1 MKAAGSGSDTGC
13 GPRTKE
19 HPVTATADPTASIRH
34 RPVPIGSE
42 LVGGTRLPVFAGP
55 RRGTDVVHVSL
66 RRHHGRP
73 SAAEALARTRDLT
86 AAPLLVEPFSA
97 EDLPAVIRYA
107 DGVVVGGEWMQDFR
121 LLAAVGRTGLPVVLH
136 RGAHCSLDEWL
147 SSVEYIR
154 AEGNDAVVLCEGG
167 SRTYTT
173 GRTTLDLALVSEVR
187 DKSGRPVLV
196 DVSGTPWL
204 AGAVVAA
211 GADGVWLSEDAEAAD
226 VDAVMETVTTLTP
239 VVRQVNPQSLS
250 ACREAIDRVD
260 AALAALLEYRVTLVG
275 EVQRHKPVR
284 GHAGRDRAREAE
296 IVHAMARRAPS
307 LDRAG
312 LAQIMDAVI
321 TAGLDAA
328 EAANTPTGWRL

>member
-1 MKAAGSGSDTGC
+1 
-13 GPRTKE
+13 
-19 HPVTATADPTASIRH
+19 VTTTADPSASGRH
-34 RPVPIGSE
+34 CAVPIGTE
-42 LVGGTRLPVFAGP
+42 LFGGTRLPVLAGP
-55 RRGTDVVHVSL
+55 RRGADVVHVSL

-73 SAAEALARTRDLT
+73 SAADALARTRDMT

-97 EDLPAVIRYA
+97 DDLPAVVRYA
-107 DGVVVGGEWMQDFR
+107 DGVVVGAEWMQDFR

-136 RGAHCSLDEWL
+136 RGAHCSIDEWL
-147 SSVEYIR
+147 SSVEYVR

-167 SRTYTT
+167 SRTYSG

-187 DKSGRPVLV
+187 DRSGRPVLV
-196 DVSGTPWL
+196 DVGGTPWL

-211 GADGVWLSEDAEAAD
+211 GADGVWLGEDAEAAD

-239 VVRQVNPQSLS
+239 VVRQVNPQSLPG
-250 ACREAIDRVD
+250 CREAIDRVD

-275 EVQRHKPVR
+275 EVQRHKPVS

-296 IVHAMARRAPS
+296 IVRAMARRAPS

-321 TAGLDAA
+321 TVGLDAA
-328 EAANTPTGWRL
+328 EASNARSVWQM

>member
-1 MKAAGSGSDTGC
+1 MT
-13 GPRTKE
+13 T
-19 HPVTATADPTASIRH
+19 TADPSASSRH
-34 RPVPIGSE
+34 CAVPIGTE
-42 LVGGTRLPVFAGP
+42 LFGGTRLPVLAGP
-55 RRGTDVVHVSL
+55 RRGADVVHVSL

-73 SAAEALARTRDLT
+73 SAADALARTRDMT

-97 EDLPAVIRYA
+97 DDLPAVVRYA
-107 DGVVVGGEWMQDFR
+107 DGVVVGAEWMQDFR

-136 RGAHCSLDEWL
+136 RGAHCSIDEWL
-147 SSVEYIR
+147 SSVEYVR

-167 SRTYTT
+167 SRTYSG
-173 GRTTLDLALVSEVR
+173 GRTTLDLALVNEVR
-187 DKSGRPVLV
+187 DRSGRPVLV
-196 DVSGTPWL
+196 DVGGTPWL

-211 GADGVWLSEDAEAAD
+211 GADGVWLGEDAEAAD

-239 VVRQVNPQSLS
+239 VVRQVNPQSLPG
-250 ACREAIDRVD
+250 CREAIDRVD

-275 EVQRHKPVR
+275 EVQRHKPVS

-296 IVHAMARRAPS
+296 IVRAMARRAPS

-321 TAGLDAA
+321 TVGLDAA
-328 EAANTPTGWRL
+328 EAANARSVWQM